1 MHYTVHSVIWLL
13 CVTLAF
19 GLLRQHAKLA
29 YLIYNLR
36 RASRGLYIFMQIW
49 DLDTQHCVQTVV
61 GHRSEVWSLDVSP
74 DGTRLVT
81 TASDAQLRMWS
92 IEQASS
98 SSSTTAASTE
108 LVNDLIDSLQCKL
121 AVQC

>member
-1 MHYTVHSVIWLL
+1 VQL
-13 CVTLAF
+13 
-19 GLLRQHAKLA
+19 
-29 YLIYNLR
+29 
-36 RASRGLYIFMQIW
+36 W

-81 TASDAQLRMWS
+81 TASDTQLRMWS

-108 LVNDLIDSLQCKL
+108 LVRNVDGILQYRLALRPPLIYSNV
-121 AVQC
+121 A

>member
-1 MHYTVHSVIWLL
+1 V
-13 CVTLAF
+13 
-19 GLLRQHAKLA
+19 
-29 YLIYNLR
+29 
-36 RASRGLYIFMQIW
+36 QIW

-74 DGTRLVT
+74 DGARLVT

-98 SSSTTAASTE
+98 SSSTAAASTE
-108 LVNDLIDSLQCKL
+108 LVSNLVDSLQYKL
-121 AVQC
+121 TI